1 MIIGKGVGPPVQI
14 RGLVFTTGPAS
25 LGYVWPKKLA
35 NGGTPTHHP
44 PLLCT
49 ECEAMADRSLFKPPL
64 AKGKVG
70 TANPQPL
77 IRPEAP

>member
-35 NGGTPTHHP
+35 NGGTPTHHHAFTYTR
-44 PLLCT
+44 LLLVAGDVVGAIALFFCFY
-49 ECEAMADRSLFKPPL
+49 RS
-64 AKGKVG
+64 
-70 TANPQPL
+70 
-77 IRPEAP
+77 